1 MTVSSSLSTQ
11 TFACNGST
19 TVFTCPFRVL
29 EASELVGYLITI
41 ATNASVQLV
50 NGTDFAVTG
59 VGTSNAIA
67 TTTLTYSNA
76 YQLNFRRRTQ
86 RLQSTDYRDNDP
98 FPAESHENALDRLTH
113 IAQEND
119 ADIGRAL
126 LAPEPETGITLPAAN
141 VRANLLLGFDSSG
154 GPIAVAPVSGSAADL
169 ALSLAS
175 NSDPTKNAGQVG
187 LNASLNYVLGTLGAA
202 IKRFDP
208 TLFPWLADPTGT
220 DPADAAINA
229 CAAAAG
235 ANSRLDFPP
244 GSTFRITDTLHHQ
257 HDFQTWVCYGSQFIY
272 APTANGICYERKAAN
287 PANSVWG
294 GGLLGARFFSADST
308 YIKTAVEIY
317 DARIF
322 ALRDLTINGS
332 VVHGGTNFWSDGTSA
347 SIGLRIRGRELIETD
362 NLYITADRPWVMS
375 PSPNTAIV
383 GVDHSTYTHT
393 TLIAHQNPGVEIED
407 ATLITQNTFAGRLSI
422 NLAREALKWIDTTG
436 TVTGNG
442 LKIQQLR
449 AEQPEATSYPVLN
462 IQMNGSARM
471 QAVTLDGGFCNQA
484 GPYLRGV
491 DQVRLESWTHGLTGV
506 NCLDV
511 DATVS
516 QIEAENCFWQ
526 TGATASTTGLRMMWG
541 GTKAPNSAAPLPSSF
556 AFQRAD
562 HVQRA
567 ITLGGGISETPI
579 TLANDATFDLGA
591 NLGGLLAVTT
601 SEGFGAIFVV
611 HGSQAVCELVSTTTS
626 DAYFSNSAGTAS
638 KVNVYWDGST
648 YRVQNKRGGSRNI
661 KFALLG
667 SYGTF

>member
-1 MTVSSSLSTQ
+1 MAVGSGIPFNAHVGNGVS
-11 TFACNGST
+11 
-19 TVFTCPFRVL
+19 TVFGYGFTLLDAADLVVTIDGVVTSAYTVAGVGVAAGGAVTFTVAPANGAAVL
-29 EASELVGYLITI
+29 LQRLIELVREAEYQTNGDLQAETI
-41 ATNASVQLV
+41 
-50 NGTDFAVTG
+50 NGDF
-59 VGTSNAIA
+59 
-67 TTTLTYSNA
+67 
-76 YQLNFRRRTQ
+76 
-86 RLQSTDYRDNDP
+86 
-98 FPAESHENALDRLTH
+98 DRLWMALQQVDT
-113 IAQEND
+113 ETS
-119 ADIGRAL
+119 RAL
-126 LAPEPETGITLPAAN
+126 RVPEIEGVADLPAAAT
-141 VRANLLLGFDSSG
+141 RANLLLSFNSSG
-154 GPIAVAPVSGSAADL
+154 DPIAVAPVAGTATDL
-169 ALSLAS
+169 AVNLAANDTTS
-175 NSDPTKNAGQVG
+175 KGPGMIGGPNMG
-187 LNASLNYVLGTLGAA
+187 LNYTLGTLAA
-202 IKRFDP
+202 ALKRFDP

-220 DPADAAINA
+220 TDATAAINA

-244 GSTFRITDTLHHQ
+244 GSQFLVTGTLRHQ
-257 HDFQTWVCYGSQFIY
+257 HNFQTWFCYGSQFIF
-272 APTANGICYERKAAN
+272 APTANGICYERKAAD
-287 PANSVWG
+287 PAQSVWG

-308 YIKTAVEIY
+308 YVKTAVDIW

-322 ALRDLTINGS
+322 AVRDLVVNGS

-362 NLYITADRPWVMS
+362 NVYITADRPWFMS
-375 PSPNTAIV
+375 PSPNTSIV
-383 GVDHSTYTHT
+383 GVDHSTFTHT
-393 TLIAHQNPGVEIED
+393 TLIAHESPGIEIED
-407 ATLITQNTFAGRLSI
+407 GTLITQCTFAGRLSI

-471 QAVTLDGGFCNQA
+471 QAVTLDHGYCNQA

-511 DATVS
+511 DSTVS

-526 TGATASTTGLRMMWG
+526 TGATAITAGLRMMWG
-541 GTKAPNSAAPLPSSF
+541 GTKAPNSGAPLPSSF
-556 AFQRAD
+556 AFQKAD

-567 ITLGGGISETPI
+567 ITIGGGISETPI

-611 HGSQAVCELVSTTTS
+611 HGSQSVCELIATTTS
-626 DAYFSNSAGTAS
+626 TAYFSNTATTAS
-638 KVNVYWDGST
+638 KLNVYWSGST
-648 YRVQNKRGGSRNI
+648 YMVENKRGGSRNI
-661 KFALLG
+661 KVALLG